1 MDKKYFRMPM
11 MEVITIDNEI
21 ICTSNDES
29 CGGNNEMEEFPII
42 PTNG

>member
-29 CGGNNEMEEFPII
+29 CGGENAMGELEL
-42 PTNG
+42 

>member
-21 ICTSNDES
+21 ICTSNES
-29 CGGNNEMEEFPII
+29 CGGDNDLLEVPIE
-42 PTNG
+42 G

>member
-11 MEVITIDNEI
+11 MEVITIDNGI

-29 CGGNNEMEEFPII
+29 CGGPNDLEEVPI
-42 PTNG
+42 G